1 MMSTYTDTLWRAN
14 NEYRKRL
21 GQAQTFFGL
30 LDEMVQTLPV
40 EPRQV
45 ELVRWARAHVESI
58 VQELR
63 DWRDRFYYEDPR
75 TRRMVQADGA
85 VYDALTTFDRMRG
98 DHELRLH
105 QVYTTL
111 ANEPRP
117 DPRLTRVPQGDLWL
131 MAGNAI
137 YDLLGFSDYLAGLQV
152 A

>member
-1 MMSTYTDTLWRAN
+1 MTTYTDTLWRAN

-30 LDEMVQTLPV
+30 LEELVLTAQAD
-40 EPRQV
+40 PRQI
-45 ELVRWARAHVESI
+45 ELVRWARGHVETI

-75 TRRMVQADGA
+75 TRRMVQADSA
-85 VYDALTTFDRMRG
+85 VDDALTTFDRMRG

-105 QVYTTL
+105 DVYTML
-111 ANEPRP
+111 LNEPRP

-137 YDLLGFSDYLAGLQV
+137 YDLLGFSDYLGGLRV

>member
-1 MMSTYTDTLWRAN
+1 MTTNADQLWRAN

-30 LDEMVQTLPV
+30 LEAVVLGAPV
-40 EPRQV
+40 DARQA

-63 DWRDRFYYEDPR
+63 EWRERFYYQDPG

-85 VYDALTTFDRMRG
+85 IYDALTSFDRMRG
-98 DHELRLH
+98 DQEVRLH
-105 QVYTTL
+105 TVYTTL
-111 ANEPRP
+111 LNEPRP

-137 YDLLGFSDYLAGLQV
+137 YDLLGFSEYLVGLQ
-152 A
+152 AAS

>member
-1 MMSTYTDTLWRAN
+1 MTTYADQLWRIN

-21 GQAQTFFGL
+21 GHAQTFFGL
-30 LDEMVQTLPV
+30 LEELVQSAPADA
-40 EPRQV
+40 RQV
-45 ELVRWARAHVESI
+45 ELVRWARAHVEAI

-85 VYDALTTFDRMRG
+85 VVDALSTFDRMRG

-105 QVYTTL
+105 DVYAVL
-111 ANEPRP
+111 LNEPRP

-137 YDLLGFSDYLAGLQV
+137 YDLLGFGDYLGGLQ
-152 A
+152 AAS